1 MIKKVKFSL
10 AEIIFYLIL
19 LAVIVIFPLI
29 GSFASVS
36 GDSMY
41 PTLHNKDYLFVSK
54 ISKINK
60 GDIVIIK
67 RDNESRY
74 LVKRVIGVSGDKIKF
89 SDDKLYVNDELSEE
103 DYINKE
109 EGLVYTDYSETVADD
124 CYYVLGDNRNH
135 SGDSRMFGDVKEE
148 EIKGVV
154 KCNLSSFGITRKKL
168 YFISFVI
175 FLVLMFSHPHKAR
188 NTE

>member
-19 LAVIVIFPLI
+19 LAMMIVFPFL

-36 GDSMY
+36 GTSMY
-41 PTLHNKDYLFVSK
+41 PTLHDKDYLFVSK
-54 ISKINK
+54 ISDINK

-74 LVKRVIGVSGDKIKF
+74 FVKRIIGVSNDKIKF
-89 SDDKLYVNDELSEE
+89 SNNRLYVNGVLSKE
-103 DYINKE
+103 DYTNKE
-109 EGLVYTDYSETVADD
+109 ECLSYTDYSETVADG

-135 SGDSRMFGDVKEE
+135 SGDSRMFGDIKRD

-154 KCNLSSFGITRKKL
+154 KCNLSSFGVTRKRL
-168 YFISFVI
+168 YFVSFVL
-175 FLVLMFSHPHKAR
+175 FLILLLTNPRKGR
-188 NTE
+188 NEE